1 LGFFFSLRVRI
12 GFAKIR
18 HGENGMLIDT
28 IKLAKVEAMKQRN
41 DIAKGI
47 LSLLADRYLLQ
58 AIEAKANGKEIG
70 DQEMI
75 AILMKVNKELEDEKN
90 TYLNNG
96 AADRANG
103 IIQQITIVKK
113 FLPQLLSETDIRAE
127 ISKLTDQSLPSIMK
141 HFKTNFA
148 GKVDMGLVNQI
159 AKTK

>member
-1 LGFFFSLRVRI
+1 MI
-12 GFAKIR
+12 
-18 HGENGMLIDT
+18 IDQ
-28 IKLAKVEAMKQRN
+28 IKAAKVDAMKQRN
-41 DIAKGI
+41 DAAKGI

-70 DQEMI
+70 DVEMT
-75 AILMKVNKELEDEKN
+75 AILMKVGKELDDERA

-96 AADRANG
+96 AHDRVQN
-103 IIQQITIVKK
+103 IDLQIAVLKQ
-113 FLPQLLSETDIRAE
+113 FLPKLLSESDIRAE
-127 ISKLTDQSLPSIMK
+127 ISKLADQSLPSIMK

>member
-1 LGFFFSLRVRI
+1 MI
-12 GFAKIR
+12 
-18 HGENGMLIDT
+18 IDQ
-28 IKLAKVEAMKQRN
+28 IKTAKVEAMKQRN
-41 DIAKGI
+41 DPAKGI

-70 DQEMI
+70 DVEMT
-75 AILMKVNKELEDEKN
+75 AILMKVGKELDDERA

-96 AADRANG
+96 AKERVQNIDA
-103 IIQQITIVKK
+103 QIAVLKQ
-113 FLPQLLSETDIRAE
+113 FLPKLLSENDIRSE
-127 ISKLTDQSLPSIMK
+127 ISKLADQSLPSIMK